1 MISRKPILN
10 KFYRYADTIVKLKK
24 ISKTNNKI
32 HAERLDN
39 GETILIP
46 YQQSDL
52 LLIRLYTVG
61 EVSKIVERRADTLRK
76 YEKKNLIPIPNKFG
90 DRYKSYRDWRYYEE
104 SDVYEMIEFFN
115 DRIPGRPIK
124 KDNNNINMA
133 IKTIEE
139 KVKLKVL

>member
-1 MISRKPILN
+1 VISKKPILN
-10 KFYRYADTIVKLKK
+10 KFYKYADTIVKLKK
-24 ISKTNNKI
+24 ISKINNKI
-32 HAERLDN
+32 YAERLDD
-39 GETILIP
+39 GEMILIP
-46 YQQSDL
+46 YEQSDL

-90 DRYKSYRDWRYYEE
+90 DKYKSYQNWRYYEE

-115 DRIPGRPIK
+115 DRIPGRPVRKNK
-124 KDNNNINMA
+124 KDINTS

-139 KVKLKVL
+139 KVKLRLL

>member
-1 MISRKPILN
+1 MISKKPILN

-24 ISKTNNKI
+24 ISKINNKI

-39 GETILIP
+39 GETVLLP
-46 YQQSDL
+46 YEQSDL

-76 YEKKNLIPIPNKFG
+76 YEKKNLIPLPNKFG
-90 DRYKSYRDWRYYEE
+90 DKYKSYQNWRYYEE

-115 DRIPGRPIK
+115 DRIPGRPVRK
-124 KDNNNINMA
+124 NNKNINTS

-139 KVKLKVL
+139 KVKLKLI

>member
-24 ISKTNNKI
+24 ISKINNKI

-39 GETILIP
+39 GENILIP

-90 DRYKSYRDWRYYEE
+90 EKYKSYQNWRYYEE

-115 DRIPGRPIK
+115 DRIPGRPVRK
-124 KDNNNINMA
+124 NNKNIGA
-133 IKTIEE
+133 SIKTIEE

>member
-1 MISRKPILN
+1 MISKKPILN

-24 ISKTNNKI
+24 ISKINNKI

-39 GETILIP
+39 GEIVLLP
-46 YQQSDL
+46 YEQSDL

-76 YEKKNLIPIPNKFG
+76 YEKKNLIPLPNKFG
-90 DRYKSYRDWRYYEE
+90 DKYKSYQNWRYYEE

-115 DRIPGRPIK
+115 DRIPGRPVRK
-124 KDNNNINMA
+124 NNKNINTS

-139 KVKLKVL
+139 KVKLKLI